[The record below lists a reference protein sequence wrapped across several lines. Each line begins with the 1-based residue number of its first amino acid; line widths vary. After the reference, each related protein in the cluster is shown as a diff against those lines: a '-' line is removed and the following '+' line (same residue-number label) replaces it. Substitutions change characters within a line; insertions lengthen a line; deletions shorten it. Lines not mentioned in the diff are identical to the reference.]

1 MSLGEYNGA
10 ETTWWHVLGLF
21 AMLGGIFLLF
31 WLVGPDEAETATTTW
46 DW

>member
-21 AMLGGIFLLF
+21 LMLGGSFLLF
-31 WLVGPDEAETATTTW
+31 WLFGPEEAETLRRTE